1 MQVSEEDIE
10 EMFAYADKDSDGKI
24 SYTEFQT
31 MINPP
36 KPPPEHQVVKA
47 TTIAK
52 KVSIKTPGQS
62 DNSINTEEPLNSK
75 HQEVEGAEID
85 KDLKTEHRVVKAANA
100 AKKVTIQ
107 SPGQS
112 DISKQEDSKHKTEE
126 QIKRKL
132 QELES
137 AELDK
142 DL

>member
-1 MQVSEEDIE
+1 
-10 EMFAYADKDSDGKI
+10 MFAYADKDSDGKI

-47 TTIAK
+47 ATTAK
-52 KVSIKTPGQS
+52 KVSIKTPRQS
-62 DNSINTEEPLNSK
+62 DNNINTEEPLNRK
-75 HQEVEGAEID
+75 HPEVDGAELD
-85 KDLKTEHRVVKAANA
+85 KDLKTEHQVVKAATT

-112 DISKQEDSKHKTEE
+112 DNSKQEYSEHKTEE
-126 QIKRKL
+126 QINRKL
-132 QELES
+132 QELER
-137 AELDK
+137 AELDN

>member
-36 KPPPEHQVVKA
+36 KPPPEQQVVKA
-47 TTIAK
+47 ATTAK
-52 KVSIKTPGQS
+52 RVTIQTSGQS
-62 DNSINTEEPLNSK
+62 DNSINTEEPLNRK
-75 HQEVEGAEID
+75 HQELDGAEID
-85 KDLKTEHRVVKAANA
+85 KDLKTEHKVVKTANT

-112 DISKQEDSKHKTEE
+112 DNSKQEDSEHNTEE
-126 QIKRKL
+126 QINRKL